1 MLSKIGRDDRLIN
14 IEQLYYDT
22 VGPAN
27 DMRNALDDLL
37 DIHDIYEN
45 RKLMSCID
53 NLNTAISDLNDFQQS
68 VFEMAYYRS

>member
-1 MLSKIGRDDRLIN
+1 MLSKIGRDDHLIS
-14 IEQLYYDT
+14 IEELYYDT
-22 VGPAN
+22 VSPAN
-27 DMRNALDDLL
+27 EMRKALDELL
-37 DIHDIYEN
+37 DIHDVYED